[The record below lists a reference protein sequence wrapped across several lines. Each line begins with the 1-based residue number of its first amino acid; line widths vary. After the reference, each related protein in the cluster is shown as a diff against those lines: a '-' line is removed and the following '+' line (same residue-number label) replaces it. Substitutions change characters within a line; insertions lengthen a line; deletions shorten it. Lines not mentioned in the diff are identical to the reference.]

1 MRSEEK
7 HSIYSENR
15 KKVYEAIVQHPLLIS
30 LVKSAIPYVCF
41 LDMQNVF
48 RHCPLKDFYKIHDQ
62 YKSDS
67 EALFR
72 HRQEYLHQEGLSS
85 TKIMKS
91 VLDYYRDKQYPHD
104 YADLRYIMSEKQSY
118 NALWILVTQK
128 NMTKENES
136 IVDVDVSSSFSMY
149 YHPNHPNHPMYPMY
163 PMDTMN
169 TMNTMNNPSTN
180 SPPIVLVSV
189 GCMFT
194 CKETGKWSN
203 CSQHP
208 LLKNEMDDYAL
219 LLLATMFLDSS
230 LSIMTSLMTSI
241 MTSIMTPI
249 PYFGPFGQDLK
260 NKKYYRKKKSQ
271 KIVLFSNDNFT
282 KSEMIAKLQHH
293 SPKVAFFKYFGP

>member
-15 KKVYEAIVQHPLLIS
+15 KKVYEEIVQHPLLIS

-72 HRQEYLHQEGLSS
+72 HRQEYLHREGLSS

-91 VLDYYRDKQYPHD
+91 VLDYYRDKQYPHE

-149 YHPNHPNHPMYPMY
+149 YHPNHP
-163 PMDTMN
+163 MD
-169 TMNTMNNPSTN
+169 TMNNPSTN

-230 LSIMTSLMTSI
+230 LSIMTP
-241 MTSIMTPI
+241 IMTPI
-249 PYFGPFGQDLK
+249 PYFGPIGQDLK
-260 NKKYYRKKKSQ
+260 KKKYYRKKKSQ

>member
-30 LVKSAIPYVCF
+30 LVKSAIPYVCL

-72 HRQEYLHQEGLSS
+72 HRQEYLHREGLSS
-85 TKIMKS
+85 TKIMKN
-91 VLDYYRDKQYPHD
+91 VLDYYRDKQYPHE

-136 IVDVDVSSSFSMY
+136 IVDVDVSSSFSRY
-149 YHPNHPNHPMYPMY
+149 YHPNQAIYPMDTMNPNQAMY
-163 PMDTMN
+163 PMDTMDD
-169 TMNTMNNPSTN
+169 TMNNPSTD

-189 GCMFT
+189 GCVFT
-194 CKETGKWSN
+194 CKETRKWSN

-230 LSIMTSLMTSI
+230 LSIMTS
-241 MTSIMTPI
+241 I
-249 PYFGPFGQDLK
+249 PYLGPLGTLEQDLK
-260 NKKYYRKKKSQ
+260 KKKYYRKKKSQ

-282 KSEMIAKLQHH
+282 KSEMIAKLQHYP
-293 SPKVAFFKYFGP
+293 SKVAFLKYFGP

>member
-15 KKVYEAIVQHPLLIS
+15 KKVYETIVQHPLLVS

-48 RHCPLKDFYKIHDQ
+48 RHCPLKEFHKIHDL

-72 HRQEYLHQEGLSS
+72 NRQEYLHHEALSSS

-136 IVDVDVSSSFSMY
+136 IVDVDVSSSFSM
-149 YHPNHPNHPMYPMY
+149 HHH
-163 PMDTMN
+163 
-169 TMNTMNNPSTN
+169 
-180 SPPIVLVSV
+180 PIVLVSV

-208 LLKNEMDDYAL
+208 SLKNEMDDYAL

-230 LSIMTSLMTSI
+230 LSIS
-241 MTSIMTPI
+241 
-249 PYFGPFGQDLK
+249 YFEHVEHLGPLGHLGPFGQDLK
-260 NKKYYRKKKSQ
+260 KKKYYRKKKSQ

-282 KSEMIAKLQHH
+282 KNEMIAKLQHH